1 MTKEE
6 AVEQIGALTR
16 DRDFIKRYLSGDHEA
31 TAKMKTLHAAA
42 HRA

>member
-1 MTKEE
+1 LKE
-6 AVEQIGALTR
+6 IGALTQ

-42 HRA
+42 HR